1 MTMSSATTMAMYV
14 AALPANTHDGPTAC
28 SSRPPTAG
36 PITREP
42 FICAEFSEIA
52 AGRFWR
58 LTMLGS
64 SALYAGA

>member
-1 MTMSSATTMAMYV
+1 MMAMYV

-28 SSRPPTAG
+28 NNNPPMAG

-52 AGRFWR
+52 AGRFAFE
-58 LTMLGS
+58 TMLGR
-64 SALYAGA
+64 SALYVGA